1 MTINLQGYQESDIER
16 YVAEPPKRQVRS
28 AFARDRARILH
39 SSALRRLA
47 AKTQIH
53 TAGTDD
59 FLRTR
64 LTHTLEVSQIGR
76 ELGDAFGC
84 DADLVEVGCLAH
96 DIGHPPFGHNGEAA
110 LNTLMQNVGGFE
122 GNAQTLRVLT
132 RLESKTIDPGG
143 NSLGLNLTRASL
155 DAAIKYP
162 WSQKDNP
169 LKFGYYEDDKPIFDW
184 VRSVTLSG
192 QCFEAQVMD
201 WADDVAYSVH
211 DVEDAVVAKHLNL
224 EILHSPSEV
233 KEVVS
238 LAQQHY
244 LFVRDELLEEAIERL
259 KNLDFWL
266 RSYDESQQALAELKN
281 FTSRLIGRFCGA
293 VIEETKAHYPQAHLT
308 RYNAK
313 LIVPDWARHEV
324 AILKTL
330 ANRYVMQREG
340 VERLHQEQQEKL
352 VYLVQYIVKMDGV
365 VLEPWLQESWRRASN
380 DSAKWR
386 VAVDQVASLTDISAE
401 AWFLKFS
408 RQDT

>member
-1 MTINLQGYQESDIER
+1 MTIQPLGYDENDLER
-16 YVAEPPKRQVRS
+16 FVDEPPKRQVRS

-84 DADLVEVGCLAH
+84 DADLVELGCLAH

-110 LNTLMQNVGGFE
+110 LNAVMADHGGFE

-132 RLESKTIDPGG
+132 RLESKTFDEAE

-155 DAAIKYP
+155 DATMKYP
-162 WSQKDNP
+162 WSQSQNP
-169 LKFGYYEDDKPIFDW
+169 LKFGYYQDDSRIFSW
-184 VRSVTLSG
+184 VRSVTSED

-211 DVEDAVVAKHLNL
+211 DVEDAIVAKHLSLDILQSPN
-224 EILHSPSEV
+224 EIEEVIALAQRHYLDVDSEV
-233 KEVVS
+233 
-238 LAQQHY
+238 
-244 LFVRDELLEEAIERL
+244 LLEAINRL
-259 KNLDFWL
+259 KSLDFWI
-266 RSYDESQQALAELKN
+266 RSFDESQRALAQLKN
-281 FTSRLIGRFCGA
+281 FTSLLIGRFCGS
-293 VIEETKAHYPQAHLT
+293 VIEETKAHFPGNNLT
-308 RYNAK
+308 RYNAT
-313 LIVPDWARHEV
+313 LVVPDWARHEV

-340 VERLHQEQQEKL
+340 VGSVHQEQQEKL
-352 VYLVQYIVKMDGV
+352 VFLVQYIVQMDGTP
-365 VLEPWLQESWRRASN
+365 LEPWLRESWNRAST
-380 DSAKWR
+380 DGEKLR
-386 VAVDQVASLTDISAE
+386 VAVDQVASLTDISADV
-401 AWFLKFS
+401 WFRKLS
-408 RQDT
+408 G

>member
-1 MTINLQGYQESDIER
+1 MIVELEGYDER
-16 YVAEPPKRQVRS
+16 DVARFVDEPPKRQVRS

-84 DADLVEVGCLAH
+84 DADLVELGCLAH
-96 DIGHPPFGHNGEAA
+96 DIGHPPFGHNGESA
-110 LNTLMQNVGGFE
+110 LNALMADHGGFE

-132 RLESKTIDPGG
+132 RLESKTFDAAG

-155 DAAIKYP
+155 DATIKYP
-162 WSQKDNP
+162 WSQSNNAV
-169 LKFGYYEDDKPIFDW
+169 KFGYYHDDSPIFSW
-184 VRSVTLSG
+184 VRALAPEG

-211 DVEDAVVAKHLNL
+211 DVEDAIVAKHLSL
-224 EILHSPSEV
+224 DILQSPDEVEEIIA
-233 KEVVS
+233 
-238 LAQQHY
+238 LAQRHY
-244 LFVRDELLEEAIERL
+244 LNVESDTLLEAINRL
-259 KNLDFWL
+259 KGLDFWMQ
-266 RSYDESQQALAELKN
+266 SFDESQRALAQLKN
-281 FTSRLIGRFCGA
+281 FTSLLIGRFCGS
-293 VIEETKAHYPQAHLT
+293 VIEETKSHFSGKILT
-308 RYNAK
+308 RYNAR
-313 LIVPDWARHEV
+313 LVVPDWARHEV

-340 VERLHQEQQEKL
+340 VESVHQEQQEILTFL
-352 VYLVQYIVKMDGV
+352 VRYIVQMDGAP
-365 VLEPWLQESWRRASN
+365 LEPWLEVSWKRAST
-380 DSAKWR
+380 DGEKLR
-386 VAVDQVASLTDISAE
+386 VAVDQVASLTDHSAE
-401 AWFLKFS
+401 VWFRKFS
-408 RQDT
+408 GSSR